1 MMNRKKVLGI
11 VLGVSFIVA
20 IGGYTWEKIEEKRL
34 SQTQHAYFEAIK
46 DDIKKRSIDINSI
59 KKSISGSKLKN
70 IEGFSSF
77 VDGESNKNLSYKTNN
92 YQLENGSEVLT
103 ISCLGNDS
111 KSLQDIESI
120 SYDLKINSKNEQYL
134 NMYYS
139 KLKNEK
145 INLNVGM
152 SLQSLDGQK
161 NVFELLNNENRKNEM
176 YEIYYKVAK
185 SIEDNIRIEKNN
197 INKFLENKNFEV
209 SEVKDSKNAETY
221 IYTLEQDKL
230 KLFITYDKESEKFKD
245 VLVESYDENYVSMC
259 YYKDYT
265 PNIQVWNNSDDLNK
279 HKKIVEKLIK

>member
-20 IGGYTWEKIEEKRL
+20 IGGYTWAKIEEKRL
-34 SQTQHAYFEAIK
+34 SQIQHAYFEAIK
-46 DDIKKRSIDINSI
+46 DDIKKRSVDINSI

-145 INLNVGM
+145 FNLNVGM
-152 SLQSLDGQK
+152 SLQSLDEQK
-161 NVFELLNNENRKNEM
+161 NVFELLNNENKKNEM

-209 SEVKDSKNAETY
+209 SEVEDSKNAERY

-230 KLFITYDKESEKFKD
+230 KLFITYDKESKKFKD

-265 PNIQVWNNSDDLNK
+265 PNIQVWNDSDDLNK
-279 HKKIVEKLIK
+279 HKEIVEKLIK